1 MNSQLSAWSPAI
13 PSSTPGGR
21 PGGAPRG
28 AAAAADIQEQRVS
41 GMVFETVQWTEFHL
55 SPRETFHV

>member
-1 MNSQLSAWSPAI
+1 MNSQLSARSPAI

-28 AAAAADIQEQRVS
+28 AAAADIQEQRVS
-41 GMVFETVQWTEFHL
+41 GMVFETVQWTEFYL